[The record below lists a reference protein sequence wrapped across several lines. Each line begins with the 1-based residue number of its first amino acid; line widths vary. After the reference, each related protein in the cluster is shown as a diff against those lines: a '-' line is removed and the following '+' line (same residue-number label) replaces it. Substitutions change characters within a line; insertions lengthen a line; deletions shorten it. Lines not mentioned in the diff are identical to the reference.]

1 MTTNILVPEQAL
13 TALGF
18 TDMEAAVYC
27 ELVRGGPATGY
38 RLGQAIGKAAAN
50 TYQALASLTQKG
62 AVLVDDRDAKTYR
75 ATPPA
80 ELLAALERGFV
91 DRRARAMS
99 ALETL
104 KPAAPDDR
112 LYQLSTPAQV
122 FERVSAMIQRAQ
134 EIILFDLFPGPLERL
149 GPLLAKAHARKVV
162 VAGLAYGDT
171 PALPFP
177 IISASSAAV
186 VAERWPGQQISVV
199 ADAREHLTALLAPDG
214 QSVRHA
220 VWSDSAY
227 LACLKH
233 SGLAAEIRVSRVAPS
248 YQDPLNGVA
257 LLRAFPPGL
266 RTLMGSPDPKI
277 QGDVA

>member
-1 MTTNILVPEQAL
+1 MRTGAAPETAL
-13 TALGF
+13 AALGF
-18 TDMEAAVYC
+18 TEIEAAVYC
-27 ELVRGGPATGY
+27 ELLRGGPATGY

-75 ATPPA
+75 ATSPS

-91 DRRARAMS
+91 DRRAQAMT
-99 ALETL
+99 ALDTL

-122 FERVSAMIQRAQ
+122 FERASAMIQRAQ
-134 EIILFDLFPGPLERL
+134 EIILFDLFPGPLKRFA
-149 GPLLAKAHARKVV
+149 PLLVQAHARKVV
-162 VAGLAYGDT
+162 VAGLAYAAA

-177 IISASSAAV
+177 VISSAGAAT
-186 VAERWPGQQISVV
+186 VAERWPGQQISLV
-199 ADAREHLTALLAPDG
+199 ADAREHLTALLAPDSG
-214 QSVRHA
+214 SVRHA

-233 SGLAAEIRVSRVAPS
+233 SGLAAEIRISQVAPLD
-248 YQDPLNGVA
+248 QDPLNGVA
-257 LLRAFPPGL
+257 LLHAFPPGL
-266 RTLMGSPDPKI
+266 RALMGPPK
-277 QGDVA
+277 QMEGDAA

>member
-1 MTTNILVPEQAL
+1 MTTNSAPPEQAL

-18 TDMEAAVYC
+18 TEMEAAVYC

-62 AVLVDDRDAKTYR
+62 AVLVEDREAKTYR

-91 DRRARAMS
+91 DRRAQAMA
-99 ALETL
+99 ALEAL
-104 KPAAPDDR
+104 KAAAPDDR
-112 LYQLSTPAQV
+112 LYQLSTSAQV
-122 FERVSAMIQRAQ
+122 FERAAAMIRRAQ
-134 EIILFDLFPGPLERL
+134 AIVLFDLFPGPLERL
-149 GPLLAKAHARKVV
+149 AQPLAQAHARKLTVT
-162 VAGLAYGDT
+162 GLTYAAP

-177 IISASSAAV
+177 VVASNATGV
-186 VAERWPGQQISVV
+186 VAERWPGQQISLVV
-199 ADAREHLTALLAPDG
+199 DAREHLTALLSLDG
-214 QSVRHA
+214 RSVRHA

-233 SGLAAEIRVSRVAPS
+233 SGLAAEIRVSGLPEEE
-248 YQDPLNGVA
+248 DPLSA
-257 LLRAFPPGL
+257 LSLLRAFPPGL
-266 RTLMGSPDPKI
+266 RTLIGPPEPAAH
-277 QGDVA
+277 GDAA